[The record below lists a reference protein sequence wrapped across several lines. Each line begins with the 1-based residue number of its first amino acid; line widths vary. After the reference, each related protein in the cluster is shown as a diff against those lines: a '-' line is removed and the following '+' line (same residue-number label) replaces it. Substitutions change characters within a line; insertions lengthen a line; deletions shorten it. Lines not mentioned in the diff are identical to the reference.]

1 MKRGFR
7 LIFQVGGPAFLRS
20 AALFPVVKCVEVYA
34 CQIDRL
40 TKAQNQALKIQGGSA
55 PFFRNRFG
63 WQAGEFFALP
73 PSHTLPPKYFTSWER
88 TRYASLLTS
97 RKPSFRQQPRKDEQN
112 HEHRHRPWL
121 LRHQNPAFFFP
132 SRYLGIF
139 PRTLHPAE
147 HTGVRREVF
156 RVRDGQT
163 ADPAQEE
170 NKNVLTYLDVS
181 SILFSVGISGGVCH
195 REQ

>member
-1 MKRGFR
+1 MPFPLDGKNKALYEMKRGFR
-7 LIFQVGGPAFLRS
+7 LIFQAGGPAFLRS

-40 TKAQNQALKIQGGSA
+40 TKAQNGPTQALKIQGGSA
-55 PFFRNRFG
+55 PFFRTAP
-63 WQAGEFFALP
+63 AGRPGRFFAPP

-121 LRHQNPAFFFP
+121 LRHQDPAFFFS
-132 SRYLGIF
+132 SRYHRLF
-139 PRTLHPAE
+139 P
-147 HTGVRREVF
+147 
-156 RVRDGQT
+156 
-163 ADPAQEE
+163 
-170 NKNVLTYLDVS
+170 
-181 SILFSVGISGGVCH
+181 
-195 REQ
+195 